1 MAKKKH
7 DDGVSKKARAKAQ
20 KDAQKRLKKSAKRA
34 LHHAEKAV
42 ERAGALAEAQGK
54 KLRKKAAKLEKKLAR
69 LTREH
74 DEAQRRVRDAQD
86 RRARLEATS
95 EPAVTSEPLPAAPVA
110 ASDDTE
116 AEPLAEPAAD
126 SAAEPAAEPAPVHDV
141 QDGSD
146 GASLTPPLPAPE
158 PPAATLVELRA
169 QAKERGIPR
178 YYRLSKPQLIA
189 ALAGS

>member
-74 DEAQRRVRDAQD
+74 DEAQRRVLDAQD

-126 SAAEPAAEPAPVHDV
+126 SAAELAPAHDV

-189 ALAGS
+189 ALAGA